1 MASIAKDDPEI
12 ARARTLARVL
22 DGYFVDP
29 VVGLIAPGLGDVLT
43 SLLGLYI
50 VAIAARRRVSPL
62 ILARMLLNLG
72 LDTALG
78 AVPLVGDLFDF
89 AYRANHRN
97 VELLAGRVAT
107 GGRATARDW
116 LAVAGAAAV
125 LFAAVGLVVW
135 GVAALVRAIA

>member
-1 MASIAKDDPEI
+1 MASTANDDPEI
-12 ARARTLARVL
+12 ARARTVARVL

-50 VAIAARRRVSPL
+50 VGIAVRRRVSPL

-72 LDTALG
+72 LDTAIG

-97 VELLAGRVAT
+97 VELLSDRVAT

-125 LFAAVGLVVW
+125 LVAAVGLVVW
-135 GVAALVRAIA
+135 GITALVRAIA